1 MCARAT
7 AAIFASLALL
17 VTFASVVPDCAGPAI
32 TVAVVLMIVGS
43 TAAST
48 WHGIA
53 YTELATI
60 AGMKHVG
67 AALGLGNTFAFS
79 TYFLT
84 PLAIPFVLDASA
96 WQGMVRRRRR
106 CTGCILSVSDAGSRS
121 AKRLTANL
129 PPAHGRRVVMTLA

>member
-1 MCARAT
+1 VCASDGGYLRIAC
-7 AAIFASLALL
+7 ALIAFAS
-17 VTFASVVPDCAGPAI
+17 FVPGYAGPAI

-60 AGMKHVG
+60 AGMNHVG

-84 PLAIPFVLDASA
+84 PLAIPFVLDVSA
-96 WQGMVRRRRR
+96 WQGVWF
-106 CTGCILSVSDAGSRS
+106 VAAGAALIASFLFPTPENGLQS
-121 AKRLTANL
+121 
-129 PPAHGRRVVMTLA
+129 G